1 VVIHLLRKLKYQAHR
16 RWDESL
22 HWRAWLG
29 SFGLPHHV
37 HGIDPR
43 PFSFARQPSRSS
55 QWILDLSAGVALLEG
70 PLAPVRLVG
79 YAYYKPQHGLA
90 SVEAWTLIGNRSL
103 SQCPE
108 FRMDQQWQLLRELR
122 EAKPERLIDTPTLL
136 LRHVNS
142 HFGHFVVEMLGQL
155 LWGAELLSSTPSLAG
170 VELAVFA
177 PSGSW
182 QEFLRQLCPSA
193 PWRFYDPACLLE
205 GPLRFRQ
212 PLVAP
217 RLSPWQSLA
226 IARNTIASH
235 LARPADAGSMA
246 GPERLLLSS
255 SPPLSR
261 IANFEPVCDA
271 LQQRGFQ
278 LANPLQ
284 LPVGE
289 LFRQL
294 AGAEQLVSEQGSV
307 FLNALLC
314 RQAPTLVLSS
324 RVPPGVDPV
333 LFFCRGGI
341 YNEVARGNHRE
352 LICEPVNYDH
362 YQHPYSQ
369 RIQVDIQNMLLVLD
383 RFYPASQLIG

>member
-1 VVIHLLRKLKYQAHR
+1 MPLPLLRKLKYQAHR
-16 RWDESL
+16 RWQESL
-22 HWRAWLG
+22 HWRPWLG
-29 SFGLPHHV
+29 SLGLSHHV

-43 PFSFARQPSRSS
+43 PFAFARQPSRSS
-55 QWILDLSAGVALLEG
+55 QWILDLSAGAVLLER
-70 PLAPVRLVG
+70 PLEPVRLVG
-79 YAYYKPQHGLA
+79 YAYYKPQYGLS

-108 FRMDQQWQLLRELR
+108 FRLDQQWQLLRELR
-122 EAKPERLIDTPTLL
+122 EPKPERCIDTPTLL

-142 HFGHFVVEMLGQL
+142 HFGHFVVEILGQL
-155 LWGAELLSSTPSLAG
+155 LWAAELLSSTPSLAG

-182 QEFLRQLCPSA
+182 QDFLRQLCPTA
-193 PWRFYDPACLLE
+193 PWRFYDPALLLE

-217 RLSPWQSLA
+217 RLSPWQALA
-226 IARNTIASH
+226 IARNTIACH
-235 LARPADAGSMA
+235 LARPAPAGSA
-246 GPERLLLSS
+246 PGPAALLLSS
-255 SPPLSR
+255 APPLSR
-261 IANFEPVCDA
+261 IANFEQVHAA
-271 LQQRGFQ
+271 LRQRGFQ
-278 LANPLQ
+278 LANPLEQ
-284 LPVGE
+284 PVAD

-294 AGAEQLVSEQGSV
+294 AGARQVVSEQGSV

-324 RVPPGVDPV
+324 RVPAGVDPV

-341 YNEVARGNHRE
+341 YNEVARGNHQE
-352 LICEPVNYDH
+352 LICEPVQYDH

-369 RIQVDIQNMLLVLD
+369 RIGVDVDALCAALERL
-383 RFYPASQLIG
+383 YAA